1 MDSHRVS
8 MLTGRE
14 GEDNWTPRIFL
25 AENSRMRI
33 EAHSDKIYIN
43 KLFMIL
49 DMAVGRLAGFTHLG
63 CLDGKG
69 KGTKVKQ
76 EHQNSKWDTGQ
87 VKISVPYII
96 M

>member
-49 DMAVGRLAGFTHLG
+49 DMVMASWQLKLH
-63 CLDGKG
+63 
-69 KGTKVKQ
+69 
-76 EHQNSKWDTGQ
+76 
-87 VKISVPYII
+87 
-96 M
+96 